1 MIVVIG
7 SPVAQLDG
15 RGSGAAGLAP
25 QIARAASAAG
35 GDVQLVG
42 RIGEDAPGD
51 AILLALAADRV
62 GHVAVLREPSR
73 PTPTESPAAHAA
85 TAGPE
90 PEPEPKPE
98 LELGAA
104 LTLDDDGPTDASV
117 DGLALDAADL
127 DLALRYLPD
136 YRVVIVACDL
146 DDRGRATVAGA
157 VGWAGAHLVAIVSDA
172 ADAAGLPP
180 DATVLDRPARD
191 GEGALAAVVAA
202 YAVALDRGVEPAAAF
217 AEAAAGG
224 GWAASAKPAEAEPAR
239 AEPAGAEP

>member
-25 QIARAASAAG
+25 LIARAASVAG

-42 RIGEDAPGD
+42 RVGEDEPGD

-73 PTPTESPAAHAA
+73 PTPTESPAAYPA
-85 TAGPE
+85 TAG
-90 PEPEPKPE
+90 PE

-104 LTLDDDGPTDASV
+104 LTLDDDGPADASV

-146 DDRGRATVAGA
+146 DDRARATVAGA

-180 DATVLDRPARD
+180 GATVLDRPARD

-202 YAVALDRGVEPAAAF
+202 YAVALDHGEEPAAAF

-224 GWAASAKPAEAEPAR
+224 GWSAS
-239 AEPAGAEP
+239 AEPAGAGS